1 MFYLFPRQAIIFC
14 VCALFVFFSCKKKD
28 VEDKTPN
35 YTPSTAGST
44 WTYSSNTGQSYT
56 LTATDRDTVAM
67 GRTYKVYSSTNGV
80 TQYRTRQGSD
90 YYRFGVLPVIA
101 PAGMEELYLKDNQEV
116 AAFWQATQTFMAP
129 GIPIPLVATLKYTMV
144 EKGISRTVAGKAF
157 TDVLHVRLDV
167 TVSNL
172 GSVGGGDFYYANKV
186 GLIESSLQLS
196 AQGTQ
201 FVNNTETLT
210 AYSIK

>member
-1 MFYLFPRQAIIFC
+1 MLKEPVRVMVMAGIIFFMLTGC
-14 VCALFVFFSCKKKD
+14 QKKD

-80 TQYRTRQGSD
+80 NQYRTKQGSD

-101 PAGMEELYLKDNQEV
+101 PAGMEELYLKDNQDV
-116 AAFWQATQTFMAP
+116 ATFWQTTQTFMAP

-144 EKGISRTVAGKAF
+144 EKGISRTVSGKAF
-157 TDVLHVRLDV
+157 SDVLHVRLDV

-172 GSVGGGDFYYANKV
+172 GSVGGGDFYYANWV

-201 FVNNTETLT
+201 FVNSTEILT
-210 AYSIK
+210 AYTIK